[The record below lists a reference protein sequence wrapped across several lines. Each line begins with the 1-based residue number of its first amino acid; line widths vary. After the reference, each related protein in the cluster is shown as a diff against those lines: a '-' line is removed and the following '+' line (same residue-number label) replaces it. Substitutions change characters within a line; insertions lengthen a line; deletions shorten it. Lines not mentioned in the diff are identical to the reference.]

1 MIFPIGLIVG
11 LVIGTPLGFI
21 LCTMLT
27 ANNHA
32 DDCHI
37 CSFSRQNDELRASA
51 RGVRRLRGL
60 HHRREARSAQRVRTE
75 DVVTARIDD
84 DFFKMQRHAAKS
96 GDKVTIAVRRG
107 ALEDPFTKAV
117 FDEIEGAL
125 ERNPD
130 MKTDQEGPVTT
141 QTEMFERTA
150 DDHIRKARGALQ
162 DIVDR
167 CERAVE
173 SAGNKLD
180 EAQKDLDEFDR
191 GVAMLRKIATDN
203 AGADPATGEVD

>member
-1 MIFPIGLIVG
+1 M
-11 LVIGTPLGFI
+11 
-21 LCTMLT
+21 
-27 ANNHA
+27 
-32 DDCHI
+32 
-37 CSFSRQNDELRASA
+37 
-51 RGVRRLRGL
+51 
-60 HHRREARSAQRVRTE
+60 
-75 DVVTARIDD
+75 ARIDD
-84 DFFKMQRHAAKS
+84 DLLKMQRDAAKS
-96 GDKVTIAVRRG
+96 GNKVTIAVRRG

-130 MKTDQEGPVTT
+130 MKTDQEVPVTT

-162 DIVDR
+162 DLVDR
-167 CERAVE
+167 RERAVE